1 MLDNNDELYVFQDQT
16 AEADNFEVSEEINT
30 YEEESEQYPSNVL
43 FQTII
48 SIIVLVGL
56 MLISSSN
63 IGWMKWSRRQ
73 LHHAVNASTENTF
86 GIIIASDFIKNI
98 VAAGN
103 NLIKMEEISKQMQG
117 INTVSYEDEV
127 FRNWVWPVQGSLA
140 KQFGWQVSDGTK
152 SFSSGVQIIAPTGA
166 DVHVVADGRIEMVS
180 NSANGCLI
188 IVDHSNGWRSIYHNL
203 EQHRV
208 QVGQFV
214 KSGEVIAKLAKN
226 SSAAHS
232 ELLFEI
238 TRNGQPID
246 PLTVLVNN

>member
-1 MLDNNDELYVFQDQT
+1 
-16 AEADNFEVSEEINT
+16 
-30 YEEESEQYPSNVL
+30 
-43 FQTII
+43 
-48 SIIVLVGL
+48 
-56 MLISSSN
+56 
-63 IGWMKWSRRQ
+63 
-73 LHHAVNASTENTF
+73 
-86 GIIIASDFIKNI
+86 
-98 VAAGN
+98 
-103 NLIKMEEISKQMQG
+103 MEEISKQMQG
-117 INTVSYEDEV
+117 INTASYEDTA

-152 SFSSGVQIIAPTGA
+152 SFSSGVQIIAPTGS

-180 NSANGCLI
+180 SGADGSLI

-203 EQHRV
+203 EQHQV

-214 KSGEVIAKLAKN
+214 KAGEIIAKLAKKG
-226 SSAAHS
+226 SAAHS